1 MTYVLRCELGVEDV
15 RGDDV
20 SESISGVE
28 AGVVDSLLCLS
39 STVGAHP

>member
-1 MTYVLRCELGVEDV
+1 MTYVLRSELGVEDI
-15 RGDDV
+15 RCDDV
-20 SESISGVE
+20 ADSISGVE